1 MPVPIADKSGRHA
14 ADFGRTL
21 YLPCITQNATYND
34 GNWQAEFT
42 LRDGTKTK
50 KIQLED
56 QDNVYFLGDLY
67 NGTADEPARYINRP
81 EAACYSICQQQLG
94 PKGCTVFTYDGITE
108 DRCGPALSATTAR
121 LGNSTSHE
129 ARQVTL
135 TSVLL

>member
-1 MPVPIADKSGRHA
+1 MPLPIAHESGRHA

-34 GNWQAEFT
+34 GDWQAEFT

-81 EAACYSICQQQLG
+81 EG
-94 PKGCTVFTYDGITE
+94 
-108 DRCGPALSATTAR
+108 R
-121 LGNSTSHE
+121 
-129 ARQVTL
+129 
-135 TSVLL
+135 VLLHLPAAARAEGLHGVHV